1 MYEDRCVQPRQIYAS
16 TLTRRERRWSRR
28 RKNVFGIAFVSGATL
43 AAALTALAT
52 FAPGGAGETAP
63 AG

>member
-28 RKNVFGIAFVSGATL
+28 RKNVFGIAFVAGATL

-52 FAPGGAGETAP
+52 FAPGLG
-63 AG
+63 

>member
-16 TLTRRERRWSRR
+16 TVTRRDRRWSRR
-28 RKNVFGIAFVSGATL
+28 RRNVFVIAFISGASF

-52 FAPGGAGETAP
+52 FAPGLS
-63 AG
+63 

>member
-28 RKNVFGIAFVSGATL
+28 RRHVLGIAVVSAATVAAAVSVL
-43 AAALTALAT
+43 AA
-52 FAPGGAGETAP
+52 FAPGLS
-63 AG
+63 

>member
-43 AAALTALAT
+43 AAALTAIAT
-52 FAPGGAGETAP
+52 FAPGLG
-63 AG
+63 

>member
-28 RKNVFGIAFVSGATL
+28 RHSVFGIAFVSGATL
-43 AAALTALAT
+43 VAALAVLAT
-52 FAPGGAGETAP
+52 FAPGLS
-63 AG
+63 

>member
-28 RKNVFGIAFVSGATL
+28 RKNVLGIAVVSGATL

-52 FAPGGAGETAP
+52 FAPGLG
-63 AG
+63 

>member
-16 TLTRRERRWSRR
+16 TLTRRERRWARR
-28 RKNVFGIAFVSGATL
+28 RKNVFGIAFVSGAAL

-52 FAPGGAGETAP
+52 FAPGLG
-63 AG
+63 

>member
-28 RKNVFGIAFVSGATL
+28 RRSVFGIAFVSGATL

-52 FAPGGAGETAP
+52 FAPGLS
-63 AG
+63 